1 MAITRVSD
9 AQSFAFF
16 VARANKLEVSA
27 RRLQEQLASGRRL
40 IDPEDDPLGAGRAS
54 RLDSSI
60 AALDEYKASSRFG
73 LDVLAAQDKALGDA
87 EQIMVRAEEI
97 ATQMA
102 TGLVS
107 ADERLAAA
115 EEVRGLLEGLTQVG
129 NTEIAG
135 RRVFGGLALDAPPP
149 FADPDTGGY
158 TAATA
163 FTGSTFEPEVKIGS
177 GTGERVRIATRGD
190 TTFTG
195 ALQALQD
202 LEAAIT
208 TNTNIP
214 GQLTGL
220 AAARGVLARERASVG
235 AREAE
240 LIGRGGVIDSVKV
253 REQGDRAEIVD
264 ADLVTV
270 ITDLTQTQSAL
281 QALFTAQ
288 SELSRTSLVNLLRI

>member
-1 MAITRVSD
+1 M
-9 AQSFAFF
+9 
-16 VARANKLEVSA
+16 
-27 RRLQEQLASGRRL
+27 
-40 IDPEDDPLGAGRAS
+40 
-54 RLDSSI
+54 
-60 AALDEYKASSRFG
+60 
-73 LDVLAAQDKALGDA
+73 
-87 EQIMVRAEEI
+87 
-97 ATQMA
+97 
-102 TGLVS
+102 
-107 ADERLAAA
+107 
-115 EEVRGLLEGLTQVG
+115 
-129 NTEIAG
+129 
-135 RRVFGGLALDAPPP
+135 
-149 FADPDTGGY
+149 
-158 TAATA
+158 
-163 FTGSTFEPEVKIGS
+163 
-177 GTGERVRIATRGD
+177 RIATRGD
-190 TTFTG
+190 TTYTG